1 MKIPKVFI
9 SYSHDSQEHKK
20 WVLDLATRLRNNGVD
35 AIIDQW
41 ALRAGDD
48 LPHFMETHLSNSD
61 YTVIVCTDN
70 YVEKANSGSGGV
82 GYEKMIVTFELLSNI
97 HSNKIIPIIKQ
108 YGTHDIP
115 TFLRTKLYID
125 FSNDDEFSFDELVRT
140 LHNAPLF
147 KKPEIGNN
155 PFTPVENVPAEKSI
169 DATHKLMQIIIND
182 YEKGLDYTS
191 YDNLR
196 EQMNVS
202 RIMLDIL
209 LDGAIS
215 KGLIQPDIYTPI
227 DEVEDMTIF
236 FLEPKGR
243 QYAIQHK
250 LVQI

>member
-41 ALRAGDD
+41 ALRVGDD

-169 DATHKLMQIIIND
+169 DATHELMQIIIND
-182 YEKGLDYTS
+182 YERGQNSIS
-191 YDNLR
+191 YDNLKT
-196 EQMNVS
+196 QMSVS
-202 RIMLDIL
+202 RIMLDFL
-209 LDGAIS
+209 LEKAIS
-215 KGLIQPDIYTPI
+215 KGLIQKKII
-227 DEVEDMTIF
+227 DGLFEETITF
-236 FLEPKGR
+236 FLRDKGK

-250 LVQI
+250 LVEI